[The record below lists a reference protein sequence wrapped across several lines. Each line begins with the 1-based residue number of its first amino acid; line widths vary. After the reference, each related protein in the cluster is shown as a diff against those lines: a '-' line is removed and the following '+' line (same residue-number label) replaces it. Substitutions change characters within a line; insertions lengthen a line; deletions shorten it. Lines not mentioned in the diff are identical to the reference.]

1 MIIKAIPAG
10 IYDANCYILI
20 DEKTREGAIIDP
32 GGDELKLERIIKDL
46 DFKPKFILLT
56 HAHMDHVGGVE
67 YLSKLLKIPFY
78 MHENEEHYIEND
90 NTVFGNIRKAD
101 GFLKEDTKLNIGN
114 LDIKVIHT
122 PGHTQGG
129 VCFLV
134 DGKLFSGDTLFQCSI
149 GRTDFPGG
157 DMNTILNSIKD
168 KLLILGDEVEVYP
181 GHGPKTTIGFEK
193 KINPFLN

>member
-67 YLSKLLKIPFY
+67 YLSKLLKNPFY

-134 DGKLFSGDTLFQCSI
+134 DGKLFSGDTLFQGSI

>member
-1 MIIKAIPAG
+1 
-10 IYDANCYILI
+10 
-20 DEKTREGAIIDP
+20 
-32 GGDELKLERIIKDL
+32 
-46 DFKPKFILLT
+46 
-56 HAHMDHVGGVE
+56 MDHVGGVE

-134 DGKLFSGDTLFQCSI
+134 DGKLFSGDTLFQGSI

-157 DMNTILNSIKD
+157 DMNTILSSTTSACKSSLFFIIKYLFSTIYINLTNIISI
-168 KLLILGDEVEVYP
+168 L
-181 GHGPKTTIGFEK
+181 F
-193 KINPFLN
+193 

>member
-1 MIIKAIPAG
+1 MIIKTIPAG
-10 IYDANCYILI
+10 MYEEVCYIII

-32 GGDELKLERIIKDL
+32 GGSEFKLERIIKDL

-67 YLSKLLKIPFY
+67 YLSKLLKVPFY
-78 MHENEEHYIEND
+78 MHENEEYYVMND

-101 GFLKEDTKLNIGN
+101 GFLKEGTKLNIGD
-114 LDIKVIHT
+114 LEIKVIHT

-129 VCFLV
+129 VCFFV
-134 DGKLFSGDTLFQCSI
+134 DGKLFAGDTLFQGSV
-149 GRTDFPGG
+149 GRADFPGG
-157 DMNTILNSIKD
+157 DMNALVNSIKD
-168 KLLILGDEVEVYP
+168 KLLILGDNVEVYP

>member
-134 DGKLFSGDTLFQCSI
+134 DGKLFSGDTLFQGSI

>member
-46 DFKPKFILLT
+46 NFKPKFILLT

-78 MHENEEHYIEND
+78 MHENEENYVEND
-90 NTVFGNIRKAD
+90 STVFGNIRKAD

-134 DGKLFSGDTLFQCSI
+134 DGKLFSGDTLFQGSI

-157 DMNTILNSIKD
+157 DMNTILSSIKD
-168 KLLILGDEVEVYP
+168 KLLILDDGVEVYP

>member
-32 GGDELKLERIIKDL
+32 GGDELELERIIKDL

-134 DGKLFSGDTLFQCSI
+134 DGKLFSGDTLFQGSI

>member
-134 DGKLFSGDTLFQCSI
+134 DRKLFSGDTLFQGSI

>member
-32 GGDELKLERIIKDL
+32 GGDELELERIIKDL
-46 DFKPKFILLT
+46 DFKPKFMLLT

-134 DGKLFSGDTLFQCSI
+134 DGKLFSGDTLFQGSI

>member
-134 DGKLFSGDTLFQCSI
+134 DGKLFSGDTLFQGSI

-157 DMNTILNSIKD
+157 DMNTILSSIKD

>member
-56 HAHMDHVGGVE
+56 HTHMDHVGGVE

-134 DGKLFSGDTLFQCSI
+134 DGKLFSGDTLFQGSI

>member
-46 DFKPKFILLT
+46 NFKPKFILLT

-134 DGKLFSGDTLFQCSI
+134 DRKLFSGDTLFQGSI